1 MCQLSAEEYLLKLN
15 NKDMSIAIYTCLSR
29 IMPSIIVSLIKY
41 EYLSLEIR
49 FAYSSYHKEAFIPS
63 DIIYAFSLSKQIPVD
78 YEIDHSPNILA

>member
-1 MCQLSAEEYLLKLN
+1 MCQLCAEEYLLKLN
-15 NKDMSIAIYTCLSR
+15 NKDMSIVIYTCLSK

-63 DIIYAFSLSKQIPVD
+63 DIICAFSLSNQIPVG